1 MSCNL
6 CSEEAPLSEA
16 HRANMD
22 VNTAPSVHI
31 SSFFFKS
38 AVDRRPTRS
47 NQIPTDSFKSAFH
60 LQLVKLNR
68 LTSFAVTHLMQSY
81 IKTAY
86 HSRDTSAHS
95 AHLILQHQHQLQLHT
110 KHASL
115 FLLQIAPRITPRIT
129 LISSTQEFLSFFLRR
144 KKKVANYAS

>member
-1 MSCNL
+1 
-6 CSEEAPLSEA
+6 
-16 HRANMD
+16 MD

-110 KHASL
+110 KSFTFPAPDRSQDHSQDHSHFQHTRISFL
-115 FLLQIAPRITPRIT
+115 FFKEEEESCKLCQ
-129 LISSTQEFLSFFLRR
+129 LILDKRTVVISERGCGT
-144 KKKVANYAS
+144 